1 MNTEMIKVNLT
12 KLLEEREV
20 SMYRLA
26 KDTEI
31 AYTTLWK
38 LNTGRSER
46 IGFDIMEK
54 ICVRLGCTPGDL
66 FTILS
71 DDEKPTIKKGARQK

>member
-1 MNTEMIKVNLT
+1 MIKVNLT
-12 KLLEEREV
+12 KLLEDREV

-38 LNTGRSER
+38 LNTGRAQR
-46 IGFDIMEK
+46 IGFDVLEK
-54 ICVRLGCTPGDL
+54 ICLRLECSPGELLTVHPGEAPKFTVR
-66 FTILS
+66 
-71 DDEKPTIKKGARQK
+71 KKGGSR